1 MDKIEQILD
10 SNEKSGGILK
20 EILRTP
26 LFKDIIRDYLS
37 NIDPKNGTSMI
48 KTLIWEDPEVILSIM
63 GSIPAII
70 NWVIGALSEMGKQI
84 AGAFPPQLLKV
95 FIVNIGGDIDKE
107 GFKEGLNAYAKLL
120 KGILDASPELRVA
133 IVDGIRGPGAKA
145 IGSGINSA
153 SRYINKIYQENPEL
167 IGEIISGVVSNIDK
181 KEFSDASNT
190 LVGAVLD
197 QRPPFVSWGLRMVGG
212 RVRAKF
218 KRGK

>member
-10 SNEKSGGILK
+10 SNEESGGILK

-26 LFKDIIRDYLS
+26 LFKDIIRDYLN
-37 NIDPKNGTSMI
+37 NIDPKNGASMI

-63 GSIPAII
+63 GTIPAII

-84 AGAFPPQLLKV
+84 AGAFPPQLLKA
-95 FIVNIGGDIDKE
+95 FIVNIGGDIDKDT
-107 GFKEGLNAYAKLL
+107 FKEGLNAYGKLI

-133 IVDGIRGPGAKA
+133 IIDGIKGPGAKA
-145 IGSGINSA
+145 IGSGVNFA
-153 SRYINKIYQENPEL
+153 LRYINKIHEEDPKL
-167 IGEIISGVVSNIDK
+167 IGEIISGVISSIDT

-197 QRPPFVSWGLRMVGG
+197 QRPPFVSWGLRMIGG
-212 RVRAKF
+212 RLRAKF